1 MRLAVAGIVSFL
13 VMPIACTSSPPPQDT
28 PCQPQTPLSDAA
40 GAGSGYPI
48 EALPT
53 GSCVG
58 SASCQMTIIKPC
70 DAGPPL
76 YDEYACQCA
85 NGSWACVDKY
95 PDLAVCQLAPPID
108 AGKDSAPDGASEAS
122 SLDAASEASDN

>member
-1 MRLAVAGIVSFL
+1 MGPTVAGVIVSL
-13 VMPIACTSSPPPQDT
+13 VVPIACTSSTTSQDT

-40 GAGSGYPI
+40 GTGSGYPI
-48 EALPT
+48 EGLPT

-70 DAGPPL
+70 DAGAPL
-76 YDEYACQCA
+76 YDEYACQCT

-108 AGKDSAPDGASEAS
+108 AAIDGANGSAA
-122 SLDAASEASDN
+122 DAQGD

>member
-1 MRLAVAGIVSFL
+1 MRLAVATLALCV
-13 VMPIACTSSPPPQDT
+13 VAMAACTSSPPPQDT

-76 YDEYACQCA
+76 YDEYACQCT
-85 NGSWACVDKY
+85 NGAWACVDKY
-95 PDLAVCQLAPPID
+95 PDLAVCQVAPPID
-108 AGKDSAPDGASEAS
+108 ASKDSATDGAV
-122 SLDAASEASDN
+122 DAPATD